1 MTNLQQGAPPLHPQQ
16 LQRLWV
22 GLPIAAGALLATALG
37 ALVLVPQWMEMQRD
51 GKRLAE
57 LEDLRDQVVL
67 MRRQLS
73 TLDETEQKVAGQQA
87 RLFELVAGS
96 GDLSTFVATLD
107 QEARAAGVQMEL
119 YEPQAAAPA
128 ATADGKPATGA
139 RAGEKGGAKP
149 GAAGAKAG
157 NDAEAPATDLFEVE
171 GLRRRSVLVSA
182 KGSFPQLL
190 RFLRGLEE
198 RNVLVVQSDLQV
210 MLEEAKAADPTRPQP
225 PAPVVLK
232 VVMSLYGKD
241 DTPAGKPGDKLVK
254 PSGRAGAKG
263 GGAKPPPPST

>member
-1 MTNLQQGAPPLHPQQ
+1 MTNLQKGAPLLHPQQ
-16 LQRLWV
+16 LQRLWL
-22 GLPIAAGALLATALG
+22 GLPIAAGALLASALA
-37 ALVLVPQWMEMQRD
+37 ALVLVPQWRQFQLDRQR
-51 GKRLAE
+51 LSE

-67 MRRQLS
+67 MRRHLS
-73 TLDETEQKVAGQQA
+73 TLDETEQKVAAQQA
-87 RLFELVAGS
+87 KLFELVAGS

-119 YEPQAAAPA
+119 YEPQVSAAPA
-128 ATADGKPATGA
+128 ADGKPATGNST
-139 RAGEKGGAKP
+139 GEKGGGKAGTP
-149 GAAGAKAG
+149 GAKGGTDAKS
-157 NDAEAPATDLFEVE
+157 PPTDLFEVE

-190 RFLRGLEE
+190 TFLRGLEE

-210 MLEEAKAADPTRPQP
+210 MLEEAKATDPKSPPP

-241 DTPAGKPGDKLVK
+241 DTPATKPGDKLTH
-254 PSGRAGAKG
+254 PSGRPGANVEG
-263 GGAKPPPPST
+263 GKSAPPST

>member
-1 MTNLQQGAPPLHPQQ
+1 VTNLQQGARPLHPQQ
-16 LQRLWV
+16 LQRLWL
-22 GLPIAAGALLATALG
+22 GLPIAAGALLAAALA
-37 ALVLVPQWMEMQRD
+37 ALVLVPQWRQMQRD
-51 GKRLAE
+51 GQRLAE
-57 LEDLRDQVVL
+57 LEDLRDQVAM

-73 TLDETEQKVAGQQA
+73 TLDETEQKVVAQQA
-87 RLFELVAGS
+87 KLFELVAGS

-119 YEPQAAAPA
+119 YEPQAAVP
-128 ATADGKPATGA
+128 TADDKTTKGKGA
-139 RAGEKGGAKP
+139 AAKGGAKP
-149 GAAGAKAG
+149 ASPDDKGGT
-157 NDAEAPATDLFEVE
+157 DAEAAATDLFEVE

-210 MLEEAKAADPTRPQP
+210 KLEEAKGADPSRPQP
-225 PAPVVLK
+225 PAPVLLN

-241 DTPAGKPGDKLVK
+241 DTPAGKPGDKPGEK
-254 PSGRAGAKG
+254 PGDKPAK
-263 GGAKPPPPST
+263 AAPSPST